1 MKIVDDTLLAELLKK
16 AAAAPR
22 RRTNYNLHDST
33 EEPTNRLLNAMQ
45 PDTVI
50 APHRHPDKWEL
61 FALLSGRIGVYLYDN
76 EGGVTETV
84 TLGDGVQVVEIPL
97 EPSFALKVK
106 PGPYA
111 PLAPEDTAPFPGV
124 RPEDSAQ

>member
-50 APHRHPDKWEL
+50 APHRT
-61 FALLSGRIGVYLYDN
+61 SGSSSPCSPAG
-76 EGGVTETV
+76 
-84 TLGDGVQVVEIPL
+84 
-97 EPSFALKVK
+97 
-106 PGPYA
+106 
-111 PLAPEDTAPFPGV
+111 
-124 RPEDSAQ
+124 SASIYTTTKAA